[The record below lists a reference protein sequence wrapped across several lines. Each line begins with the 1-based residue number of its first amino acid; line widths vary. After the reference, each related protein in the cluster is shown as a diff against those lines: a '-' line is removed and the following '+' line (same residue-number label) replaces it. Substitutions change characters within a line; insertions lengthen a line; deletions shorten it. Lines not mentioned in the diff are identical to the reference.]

1 MVKTFCAVSVP
12 FEAMLRSRFHPAA
25 EEELLEAGRYI
36 KADDVVQGKLFEKAF
51 EEALDWACSEAA
63 HLPVLRKGLPKTQ
76 GRQVPLPFDLPYSR
90 R

>member
-51 EEALDWACSEAA
+51 EEALD
-63 HLPVLRKGLPKTQ
+63 
-76 GRQVPLPFDLPYSR
+76 
-90 R
+90 